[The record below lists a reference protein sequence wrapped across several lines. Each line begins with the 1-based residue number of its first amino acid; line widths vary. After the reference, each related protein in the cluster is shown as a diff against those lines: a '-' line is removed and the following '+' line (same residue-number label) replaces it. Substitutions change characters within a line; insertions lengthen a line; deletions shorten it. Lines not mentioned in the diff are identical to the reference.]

1 MHSLD
6 TYRQHVQQLAASIK
20 AWSGFVADVARVE
33 VEEAGDGWRFAMT
46 PSAPG
51 ACPVEVVLDGRE
63 LRCDL
68 RIAGETV
75 EDWRPPSLDVFLP
88 LMKAVADGNV
98 VTRVV
103 SSAVTTLPI
112 ATSTH
117 VRLADGRNLVV
128 PELPDVAAERV
139 EAREVHYLPYRR
151 PGT

>member
-1 MHSLD
+1 MQSLD

-46 PSAPG
+46 PVAPG
-51 ACPVEVVLDGRE
+51 ACPVEVLLDGRE

-75 EDWRPPSLDVFLP
+75 EDWRPPTIDIVLP

-98 VTRVV
+98 ITRVV
-103 SSAVTTLPI
+103 SSAATGLPV

-117 VRLADGRNLVV
+117 IRLADGRRLSV
-128 PELPDVAAERV
+128 PVMAEIAAERI

-151 PGT
+151 PGS